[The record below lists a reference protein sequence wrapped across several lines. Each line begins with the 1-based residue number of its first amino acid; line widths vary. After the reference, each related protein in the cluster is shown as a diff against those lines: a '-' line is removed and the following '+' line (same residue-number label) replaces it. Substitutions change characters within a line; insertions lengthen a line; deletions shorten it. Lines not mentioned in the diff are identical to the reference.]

1 MLLVFLGIEHMEK
14 VLTDNVSKIMK
25 LFHNFLT
32 TPYILAQ
39 IKSATKFIILWKV
52 IITSFK
58 INICF
63 YLYIFLKKCE
73 DDKYGNQNVH
83 SINVT
88 L

>member
-1 MLLVFLGIEHMEK
+1 MNFLY
-14 VLTDNVSKIMK
+14 
-25 LFHNFLT
+25 NFLT
-32 TPYILAQ
+32 TPYILTQ

-63 YLYIFLKKCE
+63 YLYIFLKESE
-73 DDKYGNQNVH
+73 DAKYGTQNVH

-88 L
+88 P